1 MLHFCGKKPIQKTLH
16 QIVYPNYEP
25 TTTSY
30 DYDALLT
37 ESGDITEKYLAVRE
51 TIARCTGRALS
62 QLPPVPIVR
71 CRVERSMAV
80 GSVRASGGMRCG
92 GGDFRR
98 AQKM

>member
-1 MLHFCGKKPIQKTLH
+1 MARNPYKKTLH

-62 QLPPVPIVR
+62 QLPSVPIVR
-71 CRVERSMAV
+71 CRAERSMLV
-80 GSVRASGGMRCG
+80 GSCARK
-92 GGDFRR
+92 RR
-98 AQKM
+98 YALRRR